1 MHYHLTAVDL
11 TGLLSRGS
19 RALGCELE
27 EEQDEHN
34 GQAGQHH
41 HGQEPGQGGQGGRQ
55 GDERLQG
62 PKSLFSFLCL
72 FLSLLPTNVESTSP
86 AEAETL

>member
-41 HGQEPGQGGQGGRQ
+41 HGQEPGQGGQGGGQ

-62 PKSLFSFLCL
+62 PYKSLFFLLMSISVSF
-72 FLSLLPTNVESTSP
+72 TNKC
-86 AEAETL
+86 

>member
-1 MHYHLTAVDL
+1 MRNHLQTSFSP
-11 TGLLSRGS
+11 GFLSLGS
-19 RALGCELE
+19 SRLDVSV

-62 PKSLFSFLCL
+62 PKSLFSFSCL

-86 AEAETL
+86 AEAETI